1 MTSPEILSQLPAFRH
16 LSPGQLE
23 HVAGLTTRK
32 LLPRHRVLFRQGDVS
47 AGFYAVAGGA
57 ISLCREQADGTEHIL
72 RIFRAGETF
81 AEASLIPEG
90 RYPATA
96 RAESDSEVILI
107 SRAGFIA
114 LLEQDTG
121 LAMRMIISLSMRIH
135 QLTGLLEERVRKSPR
150 ERLLAWVL
158 SRCPANGVV
167 SCEIAMDCAKSALA
181 AELGMRPETLSRQ
194 FARLSDEGLLIA
206 SGRKVIVPGISA
218 IREVIEGG
226 FQ

>member
-57 ISLCREQADGTEHIL
+57 ISLCREQADGTEHVL

-114 LLEQDTG
+114 LLEQDAG
-121 LAMRMIISLSMRIH
+121 MAMQMVISLSVRIH
-135 QLTGLLEERVRKSPR
+135 QLTGLLEQRVRKSPR
-150 ERLLAWVL
+150 DRLLAWVL
-158 SRCPANGVV
+158 SRCPTNGVV
-167 SCEIAMDCAKSALA
+167 SCEIAMDCTKYALA
-181 AELGMRPETLSRQ
+181 AELGMQPETLSRQ
-194 FARLSDEGLLIA
+194 FARLSAEEVVLIA
-206 SGRKVIVPGISA
+206 KGRKVIVPSIA
-218 IREVIEGG
+218 TIRRMVGG
-226 FQ
+226 G